1 MQDIGVFVEPKTRAT
16 RPAAYGVLAAVATSL
31 LWFAFVLLLN
41 LSDSIASIPSLA
53 MGPLVGYTIYR
64 AADREGAI
72 SLQVAAGLLTG
83 SALLLTEVAI
93 IRLQVARELS
103 RQGAA
108 SLGLL
113 LPVDIYLEWL
123 DAILVRDGL
132 TQLFFVTTLWASIYI
147 TRNHDR
153 G

>member
-16 RPAAYGVLAAVATSL
+16 RPAAYGVLAAVAASL
-31 LWFAFVLLLN
+31 LWFVAVLLLN
-41 LSDSIASIPSLA
+41 LTESIASIPSL
-53 MGPLVGYTIYR
+53 GVGLSVGYTIYR
-64 AADREGAI
+64 AADREGSI
-72 SLQVAAGLLTG
+72 SLQFVAGIITG

-113 LPVDIYLEWL
+113 LPVSTYLEWL
-123 DAILVRDGL
+123 DTILVRDGL

>member
-1 MQDIGVFVEPKTRAT
+1 MQDIGVFVEPRTGTT
-16 RPAAYGVLAAVATSL
+16 RPAAYGVLAAMVASL
-31 LWFAFVLLLN
+31 FWFAIVLVLGLTE
-41 LSDSIASIPSLA
+41 SIASIPSLA
-53 MGPLVGYTIYR
+53 VGPVVGYAIYR
-64 AADREGAI
+64 AADRRGRV
-72 SLQVAAGLLTG
+72 SLQVAAGVITTA
-83 SALLLTEVAI
+83 ALLLTEVAV

-113 LPVDIYLEWL
+113 HPIETYLEWL

-147 TRNHDR
+147 TRDQSR